1 MSILFD
7 SLNTRNLDQI
17 FEINLNQYFRLFAN
31 NTIENSGISEGDY
44 SVQISSGLN
53 HPDFNAVVQTNLLNN
68 FDEIKNDVDGF
79 FNNTNLPYT
88 WFITPNN
95 EKMGLYKELLEHKY
109 RYIGYDM
116 IVGVELNNIIRNI
129 KTPNSL
135 YIEEVNSKDKLEI
148 WGELF
153 IKSRN
158 MRGITISD
166 FNELFKTTNFEEP
179 YLFKK
184 YIGWLNGE
192 PICGST
198 LILGGGIAVIY
209 DQTVL
214 PKYKDFGIYEAINVT
229 PLKKAKE
236 LGFKLGL
243 AVTSIGDLK
252 RLTGIGF
259 TELFNVKK
267 MVKLNELRRRRR

>member
-53 HPDFNAVVQTNLLNN
+53 HPDFNAVVQTNLLDN

-79 FNNTNLPYT
+79 FDNTNLPYT
-88 WFITPNN
+88 WFITPNS
-95 EKMGLYKELLEHKY
+95 EKMGLYKELLEHEY

-135 YIEEVNSKDKLEI
+135 YIEEVNSKEKLEI

-158 MRGITISD
+158 MRGITVSD
-166 FNELFKTTNFEEP
+166 FNELFKTINFEEP

-236 LGFKLGL
+236 MGFKLGL

-259 TELFNVKK
+259 KELFNVKK

>member
-68 FDEIKNDVDGF
+68 FDEIKNDVDTF

-135 YIEEVNSKDKLEI
+135 YIEEVNNKEKLEI

-158 MRGITISD
+158 MRGITVSD

-236 LGFKLGL
+236 MGFKLGL

-259 TELFNVKK
+259 KELFNVKK

>member
-135 YIEEVNSKDKLEI
+135 YIEEVNSKEKLEI

-158 MRGITISD
+158 MRGITVSD

>member
-166 FNELFKTTNFEEP
+166 FNELFKTINFEERN
-179 YLFKK
+179 LFKK

-198 LILGGGIAVIY
+198 LILSGGIAVIY

>member
-68 FDEIKNDVDGF
+68 FDEIKNDVDTF

-135 YIEEVNSKDKLEI
+135 YIEEVNSKEKLEI

-158 MRGITISD
+158 MRGITVSD

>member
-1 MSILFD
+1 M
-7 SLNTRNLDQI
+7 N
-17 FEINLNQYFRLFAN
+17 
-31 NTIENSGISEGDY
+31 
-44 SVQISSGLN
+44 
-53 HPDFNAVVQTNLLNN
+53 
-68 FDEIKNDVDGF
+68 K
-79 FNNTNLPYT
+79 
-88 WFITPNN
+88 
-95 EKMGLYKELLEHKY
+95 
-109 RYIGYDM
+109 
-116 IVGVELNNIIRNI
+116 IIRNI
-129 KTPNSL
+129 KTPNSI
-135 YIEEVNSKDKLEI
+135 YIEEVNSKEKLEI

-158 MRGITISD
+158 MRGITVSD
-166 FNELFKTTNFEEP
+166 FNELFKTINFKEP

-236 LGFKLGL
+236 MGFKLGL

-259 TELFNVKK
+259 KELFNVKK

>member
-68 FDEIKNDVDGF
+68 FDEIKNDVDTF

-135 YIEEVNSKDKLEI
+135 YIEEVNSKEKLEI

-158 MRGITISD
+158 MRGITVSD
-166 FNELFKTTNFEEP
+166 FNELFKTINFKEP

-229 PLKKAKE
+229 PLKKQRKW
-236 LGFKLGL
+236 
-243 AVTSIGDLK
+243 VSNWD
-252 RLTGIGF
+252 
-259 TELFNVKK
+259 
-267 MVKLNELRRRRR
+267 

>member
-68 FDEIKNDVDGF
+68 FDEIKNDVDTF

-95 EKMGLYKELLEHKY
+95 EKMGLYKELLEHKD

-135 YIEEVNSKDKLEI
+135 YIEEVNSKEKLEI

-158 MRGITISD
+158 MRGITVSD
-166 FNELFKTTNFEEP
+166 FNELFKTINFKEP

-236 LGFKLGL
+236 MGFKLGL

-259 TELFNVKK
+259 KELFNVKK

>member
-68 FDEIKNDVDGF
+68 FDEIKNDVDTF

-135 YIEEVNSKDKLEI
+135 YIEEVNSKEKLEI

-158 MRGITISD
+158 MRGITVSD
-166 FNELFKTTNFEEP
+166 FNELFKTINFKEP

-236 LGFKLGL
+236 MGFKLGL

-259 TELFNVKK
+259 KELFNVKK

>member
-17 FEINLNQYFRLFAN
+17 FEINLNQYFSLFAN
-31 NTIENSGISEGDY
+31 NAIENSGISEGDY

-53 HPDFNAVVQTNLLNN
+53 HPDFNAVVQTNLLDN

-79 FNNTNLPYT
+79 FDNTNLPYT
-88 WFITPNN
+88 WFITPNS
-95 EKMGLYKELLEHKY
+95 EKMGLYKELLEHEY

-135 YIEEVNSKDKLEI
+135 YIEEVNSKEKLEI

-158 MRGITISD
+158 IRGITVGD
-166 FNELFKTTNFEEP
+166 FNEIFKTINFEEP

-236 LGFKLGL
+236 MGFKLGL

-259 TELFNVKK
+259 KELFNVKK

>member
-68 FDEIKNDVDGF
+68 FDEIKNDVDTF

-135 YIEEVNSKDKLEI
+135 YIEEVNSKEKLEI

-158 MRGITISD
+158 MRGITLSD

-236 LGFKLGL
+236 MGFKLGL

-259 TELFNVKK
+259 KELFNVKK

>member
-68 FDEIKNDVDGF
+68 FDEIKNDVDTF

-135 YIEEVNSKDKLEI
+135 YIEEVNSKEKLEI

-158 MRGITISD
+158 MRGITVSD

-209 DQTVL
+209 DQTAL

-236 LGFKLGL
+236 MGFKLGL

-259 TELFNVKK
+259 KELFNVKK

>member
-17 FEINLNQYFRLFAN
+17 FEINLNQYFRLFADN
-31 NTIENSGISEGDY
+31 AIENSGISEGDY

-53 HPDFNAVVQTNLLNN
+53 HPDFNAVVQTNLLDN
-68 FDEIKNDVDGF
+68 FDEIKNDVDEF
-79 FNNTNLPYT
+79 FDNTNLPYT
-88 WFITPNN
+88 WFITPNS
-95 EKMGLYKELLEHKY
+95 EKMGLYKELLDHKY

-135 YIEEVNSKDKLEI
+135 YIEEVNSKEKLEI

-158 MRGITISD
+158 MRGITVSE
-166 FNELFKTTNFEEP
+166 FNELFNNINFEEP

-229 PLKKAKE
+229 PLKKAKDM
-236 LGFKLGL
+236 GFKLGL

-259 TELFNVKK
+259 KELFNVKK

>member
-166 FNELFKTTNFEEP
+166 FNELFKTINFEEP
-179 YLFKK
+179 NLFKK
-184 YIGWLNGE
+184 YIGWLN
-192 PICGST
+192 
-198 LILGGGIAVIY
+198 
-209 DQTVL
+209 
-214 PKYKDFGIYEAINVT
+214 
-229 PLKKAKE
+229 
-236 LGFKLGL
+236 
-243 AVTSIGDLK
+243 
-252 RLTGIGF
+252 
-259 TELFNVKK
+259 
-267 MVKLNELRRRRR
+267 

>member
-68 FDEIKNDVDGF
+68 FDEIKNDVDTF

-135 YIEEVNSKDKLEI
+135 YIEEVNSKEKLEI

-158 MRGITISD
+158 MRGITVSD

-236 LGFKLGL
+236 MGFKLGL

-259 TELFNVKK
+259 KELFNVKK
-267 MVKLNELRRRRR
+267 MFKLNELRRKRR

>member
-68 FDEIKNDVDGF
+68 FDEIKNDVDTF

-135 YIEEVNSKDKLEI
+135 YIEEVNSKEKLEI

-158 MRGITISD
+158 MRGITVSD

-236 LGFKLGL
+236 MGFKLGL

-252 RLTGIGF
+252 RLTGVGF
-259 TELFNVKK
+259 KELFNVKK

>member
-166 FNELFKTTNFEEP
+166 FNELFKTINFEEP
-179 YLFKK
+179 NLFKK

-236 LGFKLGL
+236 MGFKLGL

-259 TELFNVKK
+259 KELFNVKK